1 MTNFSVT
8 NLNDDFCAF
17 KILNI
22 HDFIINSIKDDN
34 SLQFMNMQNK
44 LIDETKKFCRLK
56 INIHSIDKGN
66 GQNYLASRLLQLV
79 QKIQSMVNLN

>member
-1 MTNFSVT
+1 VFHIIPLIMTNFSVT
-8 NLNDDFCAF
+8 NLNDDPCAF

-44 LIDETKKFCRLK
+44 LIYETKKFCRLK
-56 INIHSIDKGN
+56 INIHSIDKGKRSKLL
-66 GQNYLASRLLQLV
+66 GQ
-79 QKIQSMVNLN
+79 